1 MSTAM
6 RQVLRFF
13 GACAVAALTLAA
25 CSRIEPDLPEPAGT
39 EPAGGELPH
48 RVLFHTGG
56 SDQTRTTIQ
65 EGGEKAAFRWSADDA
80 ARFHVFENGIGGTGL
95 AISSTDSYQTITLGA
110 DFDSSPVG
118 PYIYTAFLSRN
129 VSQNGD
135 PSIPAVQTSTG
146 TSFDP
151 DADVL
156 FAPAQYFAERQ
167 DDLSLQ
173 FARPVVISKMTL
185 KGLTAGETLSEIIL
199 RSDCDLTG
207 SFDLSEEL
215 WTGEGREITIN
226 TDQVVPASGEVTVF
240 FVTMPVED
248 ATLTLTAT
256 TNGAVYSKTFAR
268 PISFAANTVKVFG
281 VSGMAR
287 TPVAA
292 PKVYT
297 LEFSEISNGT
307 SSYTATWTQT
317 CEGFSWSLA
326 NFNNNNKQWSFVRC
340 GRKDA
345 ASTATITTNAAI
357 PEAIGS
363 VDLNISSITA
373 AYVTSITLYVDNS
386 TAFDSAN
393 LQTIALGSLAP
404 GVQRF
409 TIPNPTE
416 NSYYKLVFVCT
427 AGDGSHNGF
436 VEIDS
441 VTYTEGNANPLPTV
455 TSVTSSAASDVTQ
468 TTALLS
474 GSFSGATG
482 SILETG
488 FYWGTSP
495 ESLSNELYVS
505 SGVAPSGNFSTTL
518 TGLDEA
524 TTYYFRAYV
533 LELLPGAADAEYH
546 YGSVLSFTTRSAGSA
561 EAGELD
567 FYELPAIP
575 NLNGT
580 VTADFFEERDDHW
593 FRYYTTNAQQ
603 QVALHTFTHPTSGKR
618 VRTYTVL
625 YDESTYAPRWTAHA
639 MHSSMW
645 PDNNVGRNGSW
656 IDDPAISLTQQNG
669 LDNANSVGYSRG
681 HFVASNYRQSTTKE
695 NKQTFYLSNQAPQ
708 WQDNFNSGVWSSLEE
723 AVAAHAP
730 SGRDT
735 LYVVTG
741 VLYEG
746 SIQTKPSGGLNVPI
760 PSHFYKCLMLCS
772 FDAGGNMTV
781 ASGCAYVY
789 TNKAHSGEN
798 YSSGLTSI
806 DSIETRAGYDFF
818 ANVPAA
824 LQTTAEAQ
832 SSSLW

>member
-1 MSTAM
+1 MRMAM
-6 RQVLRFF
+6 RHLLKLF

-25 CSRIEPDLPEPAGT
+25 CSRIEPDMPEPAGA
-39 EPAGGELPH
+39 EPAGAEPTH
-48 RVLFHTGG
+48 RVLFHTDE
-56 SDQTRTTIQ
+56 SPDDTRTSIQ

-80 ARFHVFENGIGGTGL
+80 ARFHVFENGVDGTGL
-95 AISSTDSYQTITLGA
+95 EISSSDSYQTITLGA
-110 DFDSSPVG
+110 NFEGSPVG
-118 PYIYTAFLSRN
+118 PYIYTAFLAAHR
-129 VSQNGD
+129 SQNGD
-135 PSIPAVQTSTG
+135 PAIPAVQTSTN

-156 FAPAQYFAERQ
+156 FAPAQYFAEQQ
-167 DDLSLQ
+167 DNISLR

-185 KGLTAGETLSEIIL
+185 KGLTEGETLSEITL
-199 RSDCDLTG
+199 RSDVDLTG

-226 TDQVVPASGEVTVF
+226 TEQVVPANGEVTVF

-256 TNGAVYSKTFAR
+256 TDGAVYSKTFAR

-281 VSGMAR
+281 VSGMTR
-287 TPVAA
+287 TPVAV

-297 LEFSEISNGT
+297 LEFSNITNAV
-307 SSYTATWTQT
+307 SSYTATWSQT
-317 CEGFSWSLA
+317 CGGFTWSLA

-340 GRKDA
+340 GRKND
-345 ASTATITTNAAI
+345 ASTATITTSTTI
-357 PEAIGS
+357 PEAIGT
-363 VDLNISSITA
+363 VDLDITSIA
-373 AYVTSITLYVDNS
+373 ADKVTSITLYVDGSSEFNS
-386 TAFDSAN
+386 AS
-393 LQTIALGSLAP
+393 LQTIAGSLTT
-404 GVQRF
+404 GIQHF
-409 TIPNPTE
+409 TIPNPTP
-416 NSYYKLVFVCT
+416 NSYYRLSFVCI
-427 AGDGSHNGF
+427 AGGSNGL
-436 VEIDS
+436 VEVNS
-441 VTYTEGNANPLPTV
+441 VTYHEGSANPLPTV
-455 TSVTSSAASDVTQ
+455 TSVTSSAASSVTQ

-474 GSFSGATG
+474 GSFSGASGT
-482 SILETG
+482 ILETG

-495 ESLSNELYVS
+495 ESQPNELYVS
-505 SGVAPSGNFSTTL
+505 TGVAPSGNFSTTL

-533 LELLPGAADAEYH
+533 LELRPGEADAEYH
-546 YGSVLSFTTRSAGSA
+546 YGSVLSFTTRSAGSGDLSA
-561 EAGELD
+561 LS
-567 FYELPAIP
+567 FYEIPAIP

-580 VTADFFEERDDHW
+580 VTSDFFEERDDLW
-593 FRYYTTNAQQ
+593 SRYYTTNAQQ
-603 QVALHTFTHPTSGKR
+603 QVALHTFTHPTSGER

-625 YDESTYAPRWTAHA
+625 YDESNYAPLWTAHA

-645 PDNNVGRNGSW
+645 PDKNVGRNGSW
-656 IDDPAISLTQQNG
+656 ISDPAISLTQQDG

-681 HFVASNYRQSTTKE
+681 HFVASNYRQSTVKE

-708 WQDNFNSGVWSSLEE
+708 WQDNFNSGMWSSLEE

-746 SIQTKPSGGLNVPI
+746 SIQTKPASGLNVPI

-772 FDAGGNMTV
+772 FDGGGNMTL

-789 TNKAHSGEN
+789 TNKSHSGEQ

-806 DSIETRAGYDFF
+806 DSIEERAGFDFF
-818 ANVPAA
+818 PNVPAA
-824 LQTTAEAQ
+824 LQTTAESQAI
-832 SSSLW
+832 SLW